1 MVIESNVAGAAGK
14 PGTRLFG
21 DHVSDQNSVLASFG
35 GVAVADRRGRT
46 RRRNDPSRYQPET
59 SAPTPTPP
67 GRVGS
72 QRSIGELA
80 GCRRSH
86 ELAPETPNQPRNPR
100 SATWQS
106 LRMPLGV
113 TTSLPP
119 PAPNPG
125 RNGPRQTRV
134 GSQRS
139 IGELAGCRRSHEPP
153 PKRPISQ
160 ETPETPLGS
169 SCECHLALPR
179 SLPATRPQNPV
190 ETARAKRES
199 AASAP
204 SESWLAADA
213 ATSSAP
219 KTPNQPRNPRNAT
232 WQFVPMSIESPHTSS
247 PTWHTC
253 RTRLSPCRTRC
264 TKPGISL

>member
-86 ELAPETPNQPRNPR
+86 E
-100 SATWQS
+100 
-106 LRMPLGV
+106 
-113 TTSLPP
+113 
-119 PAPNPG
+119 
-125 RNGPRQTRV
+125 
-134 GSQRS
+134 
-139 IGELAGCRRSHEPP
+139 PP

-169 SCECHLALPR
+169 SCECHLALPPVCR
-179 SLPATRPQNPV
+179 HPPQNPV
-190 ETARAKRES
+190 ETARAKQES

-213 ATSSAP
+213 ATSQPQKRPISQETPETPLGSSCECHLALPPVFRHPPQNPVETARAKQESAASAP
-219 KTPNQPRNPRNAT
+219 SESWLAADAAT
-232 WQFVPMSIESPHTSS
+232 S
-247 PTWHTC
+247 
-253 RTRLSPCRTRC
+253 
-264 TKPGISL
+264 

>member
-46 RRRNDPSRYQPET
+46 RRRNDPSRHQPET

-67 GRVGS
+67 G
-72 QRSIGELA
+72 
-80 GCRRSH
+80 
-86 ELAPETPNQPRNPR
+86 
-100 SATWQS
+100 
-106 LRMPLGV
+106 
-113 TTSLPP
+113 
-119 PAPNPG
+119 
-125 RNGPRQTRV
+125 RV

-169 SCECHLALPR
+169 PCECHLALPPV
-179 SLPATRPQNPV
+179 SATRPQTRSKRPAPNESRQPALHRRAGWLPTQPRASPKTPNQPRNPRNATWQFLRMPLGV
-190 ETARAKRES
+190 TTS
-199 AASAP
+199 LPPPAP
-204 SESWLAADA
+204 KPGRNGPRQTRVGSQRSIGELAGCRR
-213 ATSSAP
+213 SHELAP

-232 WQFVPMSIESPHTSS
+232 WQFVPMSVESPHISS
-247 PTWHTC
+247 PTWHTG

-264 TKPGISL
+264 TRPGISL